1 MILDDILRNPPK
13 PHVQSGKKVSMGLTS
28 PVLRFIHSN
37 VDASSATL
45 ETGCGLSTVVFAL
58 TGAHHIVISPAADEF
73 EYLTHYCADRRISTG
88 RVTFIP
94 GSSQAVLPALSKP
107 PLDLVLID
115 GCHGFPA
122 PYIDWFY
129 TAAALKIGG
138 HVIVDD
144 TWLWSCQVLR
154 DFLHAQPQWRLVGEY
169 HDRTAIFQKLEEGSE
184 WLEWTK
190 QPLVA
195 TRGRKK
201 LIGGKI
207 RYRPPS
213 SVDRV
218 LGDLRRGDLRS
229 LGRKLA
235 RRLSHLSGR
244 S

>member
-1 MILDDILRNPPK
+1 VTLDDILHNPPK
-13 PHVQSGKKVSMGLTS
+13 PHVQGGKNVSMGLTS
-28 PVLRFIHSN
+28 AVLRFIHSN
-37 VDASSATL
+37 VGGSSATL

-58 TGAHHIVISPAADEF
+58 TGARHIVIAPGADELD
-73 EYLTHYCADRRISTG
+73 YLTRYCAERGISTE
-88 RVTFIP
+88 RVTFIA
-94 GSSQAVLPALSKP
+94 GSSQTVLPDLSKP

-138 HVIVDD
+138 YVIVDD

-169 HDRTAIFQKLEEGSE
+169 NDRTAIFQKLEDGAE

-195 TRGRKK
+195 SRGRKT
-201 LIGGKI
+201 LIGGQV

-213 SVDRV
+213 SIDRV
-218 LGDLRRGDLRS
+218 LADVRRGDFKS

-235 RRLSHLSGR
+235 RQLSRFSR
-244 S
+244 SS